1 MVTHPEKVLFPDCGV
16 SKGQLCAYYEAM
28 ASVMLP
34 HMSGRPVTLERFP
47 NGIGAKGFI
56 QKDVAKGFPE
66 WLRRVEV
73 QRREPRA
80 GGDESPVHYALA
92 FEARDLVWMAN
103 QNSITPHV
111 WASRVPELDAPDC
124 CLFDLD
130 PARDEPEALR
140 HAALAVR
147 DLLGELGLES
157 FVKTSGSKGFH
168 ILAPLD
174 RKTPFEGTWR
184 FGLGVG
190 AVLVRRFPELFT
202 QEFIKA
208 DRQDRILIDTGRNSR
223 GATFAAAYAVRARSG
238 APVSAP
244 CTWTELEA
252 GAIGP
257 QSITLQTMPA
267 RLAEL
272 GDPWTEMAARA
283 QSLGPA
289 ERQLQAMLNDDEW
302 QEAMAATTR
311 RPSSRRAKNAK
322 RPRAK
327 TPAGNS

>member
-16 SKGQLCAYYEAM
+16 TKGELCAYYEAI
-28 ASVMLP
+28 APVMLP
-34 HMSGRPVTLERFP
+34 HLNGRPVTLERFP

-56 QKDVAKGFPE
+56 QKDVVKGFPE

-73 QRREPRA
+73 QRREPREGHA
-80 GGDESPVHYALA
+80 EAPVHYALA
-92 FEARDLVWMAN
+92 FEPRDLVWMAN

-130 PARDEPEALR
+130 PARDDPEALR
-140 HAALAVR
+140 RATLAVR
-147 DLLGELGLES
+147 DLLLELGLRS

-168 ILAPLD
+168 ILVPLD
-174 RKTPFEGTWR
+174 RRTPFEGTWR

-208 DRQDRILIDTGRNSR
+208 DRNDRIFVDTGRNAR
-223 GATFAAAYAVRARSG
+223 GATFAAAYAVRARPG

-244 CTWTELEA
+244 CTWAELEA
-252 GAIGP
+252 G
-257 QSITLQTMPA
+257 SISPHSLTLKTMGK
-267 RLAEL
+267 RLAEQGDLWIDLERSAEAL
-272 GDPWTEMAARA
+272 GE
-283 QSLGPA
+283 A
-289 ERQLQAMLNDDEW
+289 EKRLDAMLTEDDW
-302 QEAMAATTR
+302 REAVSATTR
-311 RPSSRRAKNAK
+311 RPGSRKAKKRA
-322 RPRAK
+322 
-327 TPAGNS
+327 TS